1 MDSNKLTMSFGW
13 VFKILV
19 ILFVALKLD
28 GIIDWSW
35 LWVISPILIQAGILT
50 ISYAILGVV
59 WILQQFK

>member
-1 MDSNKLTMSFGW
+1 MDSNKLAMSFGW
-13 VFKILV
+13 VYRTLV

-50 ISYAILGVV
+50 ISYAILGIV
-59 WILQQFK
+59 WILQQLK